1 MFWNATSIYL
11 ISFFPK
17 MSYMHA
23 EEMWSIS
30 DSKSHKVLNLN
41 SRFLQLSYH
50 LTHHMNL
57 EYRLINLRLR
67 STPNP
72 QKFYQVAGHMS
83 SRRQHSCAVS
93 AEEYLALSFWDWLAL
108 GRIQVSGG
116 RLSIHLTSLSSC
128 SNDASW
134 Q

>member
-1 MFWNATSIYL
+1 MRRQFIWSV
-11 ISFFPK
+11 FFPK
-17 MSYMHA
+17 CLTCMQKRCEA
-23 EEMWSIS
+23 FQIPKATRFWIWI
-30 DSKSHKVLNLN
+30 VV
-41 SRFLQLSYH
+41 FLQLSYH